1 MDQSHYAAC
10 RRYQYCTTAIYKGG
24 FVVHS
29 SVFHFV
35 PCVSRSCLGYGYEV
49 QLNERFVNIGVVAI
63 RTSLRQSHHN
73 ELVYKLLLA
82 SNWPLQNN
90 DHDTALFLLYNCIIP
105 YIYIYIYNCTLYSIN
120 SLKNNLHLFTSIFS
134 LSTKQIPLR
143 SFTVMYIRSYILC
156 TKTVLVN
163 SINK

>member
-1 MDQSHYAAC
+1 M
-10 RRYQYCTTAIYKGG
+10 RRGPITLRRVSPISVLLYKIYKGG
-24 FVVHS
+24 FSVHS

-35 PCVSRSCLGYGYEV
+35 PCVSRSCLGYGYGV

-90 DHDTALFLLYNCIIP
+90 DHDKALILLYN
-105 YIYIYIYNCTLYSIN
+105 YIYIYIVLYTVQYKLFKSIY
-120 SLKNNLHLFTSIFS
+120 LPVYEYLA
-134 LSTKQIPLR
+134 
-143 SFTVMYIRSYILC
+143 
-156 TKTVLVN
+156 
-163 SINK
+163 